1 MNLWW
6 LNVFIWSILVIARLI
21 KFFINWL
28 ICFVCQELFDFILKL
43 LFALLLGFMVLN
55 RLFYRVFD
63 HFVNYHLANHV
74 SFRGFRATSRS
85 LRFFFGFARVRLF
98 MAIIRLWLIFN
109 WLFCW
114 PRNFLWHEILY
125 CLMALPNILIKFL
138 NLFQNEVLANGVLC
152 ILKCFDEQL
161 ALLLFFKEFFS
172 VGYLKAIHFVTT
184 YDLFVS
190 LLSWLLAT
198 ECWTLIGLGFAF
210 SIKIIKYLCIPVCY
224 SIN

>member
-1 MNLWW
+1 MNLW
-6 LNVFIWSILVIARLI
+6 LINFFIWTILVIARLI

-28 ICFVCQELFDFILKL
+28 ICFVCQELLDFILKL
-43 LFALLLGFMVLN
+43 LFVLLLGLAAFN

-74 SFRGFRATSRS
+74 SFRGFRAAYRS

-98 MAIIRLWLIFN
+98 MAIIRLWLIIN
-109 WLFCW
+109 WLLCW

-125 CLMALPNILIKFL
+125 RLVALPNILIKFL
-138 NLFQNEVLANGVLC
+138 NLFQNEVLADRVLR
-152 ILKCFDEQL
+152 ILQCFDQQI

-172 VGYLKAIHFVTT
+172 VRYLKTIHFVATN
-184 YDLFVS
+184 DLFVS

-198 ECWTLIGLGFAF
+198 ECWTLIGLWFAF

-224 SIN
+224 SIY